1 MAGMSWFLKLVH
13 QGNLEKVRRVLAIA
27 TQEHK
32 NKLLKATTKGGFNAG
47 HVAVDRKNEK
57 MIDLLLQYMSRSHV
71 ANAQNSD
78 GKSFFA
84 KAVQGNPDWYAKF
97 IRFDFRESLYS
108 MLVLQVDDIDNHKKY
123 SQLWNEFKTISVG
136 CAFTLID
143 KILYTN
149 RKSLAMHM
157 LEAYQS
163 TLSAAQLKAL
173 LRRSV
178 RVGNHEFFVQVLNT
192 LPKGESVLPCF
203 LDGSSRSTQAFLDL
217 FFDSGRELTLRE
229 FPLLALPAIS
239 AQRVKQVLAR
249 GQFFEQCMHCCP
261 GCAPSMSHEKFAL
274 FVDAGFFMAH
284 EKSFATVFNKKEEKG
299 EDSSFSNA
307 DVPLLAA
314 LALIKIRR
322 HVLLTQKKN
331 LVYLFEQGRFP
342 HLPDVVVSQIQHP
355 LSKEQMKLYQSH
367 LPSVVV
373 DAQENSNVC
382 IGI

>member
-1 MAGMSWFLKLVH
+1 MTGMSWFLKFVH
-13 QGNLEKVRRVLAIA
+13 QGNLEKVRRVLERA
-27 TQEHK
+27 TEEHK
-32 NKLLKATTKGGFNAG
+32 DKLLKATTKGGFNAG
-47 HVAVDRKNEK
+47 HIAVDRKNET

-71 ANAQNSD
+71 ANAHNSD

-84 KAVQGNPDWYAKF
+84 KAVQVNPDWYAKF
-97 IRFDFRESLYS
+97 IRFDTSESLYS

-136 CAFTLID
+136 CAFTFID
-143 KILYTN
+143 KVLYTN

-163 TLSAAQLKAL
+163 TLPAAQLKAL

-192 LPKGESVLPCF
+192 LPNGESVLPCF
-203 LDGSSRSTQAFLDL
+203 LDGSSRSTQEAFLDL

-239 AQRVKQVLAR
+239 AQRVKKVLAR

-284 EKSFATVFNKKEEKG
+284 EKSFATVYNKKGEKG

-322 HVLLTQKKN
+322 HLLLTQKKN
-331 LVYLFEQGRFP
+331 LVYLFERGPFP
-342 HLPDVVVSQIQHP
+342 HLPDMVVSQIQHP

-367 LPSVVV
+367 LPSVVE
-373 DAQENSNVC
+373 AQENSNVC